1 MRAKLVSTLKDR
13 YGDGKTAFYQYRGH
27 EYMIHFCN
35 NGCSDDD
42 YIWKRHQEEQKKI
55 DEMIEHKDDVVVPE
69 PANNEWE
76 KALDDFFKYMEG

>member
-42 YIWKRHQEEQKKI
+42 NIWKRHQEEQKKI
-55 DEMIEHKDDVVVPE
+55 DEMIEYKDDVVVPE
-69 PANNEWE
+69 KASNEWE
-76 KALDDFFKYMEG
+76 KGFEIFWNSVNS